1 MGPGNVKIADCKC
14 DAGCATCGYGMPIEP
29 FMGASGSND
38 CITCADDSSSAA
50 AGCGAAGAV
59 EAAKDV
65 VPRAR
70 ARHTAEPRMMRVMV
84 ARTPA
89 NGN

>member
-50 AGCGAAGAV
+50 AGTKASSLLLLIPLASAFMSMQ
-59 EAAKDV
+59 K
-65 VPRAR
+65 
-70 ARHTAEPRMMRVMV
+70 
-84 ARTPA
+84 
-89 NGN
+89 